1 MRKPC
6 RGFVLALL
14 LAPLMLVQHGTA
26 LAQSFAQFFELR
38 LEDVRGPDWQVARL
52 QVAVDLAG
60 TARLDY
66 RGLTALGRNFGD
78 GSLTCGRFALTAGML
93 RCEEGML
100 TGAERWPLSFTYDFT
115 RKALRLDVA
124 PQPGEAW
131 RLETANGEWQMAF
144 NNAALSR
151 LAPLVDGAVK
161 PTAGRLNGTLHYADA
176 RIRADLKVEDGAFAD
191 AAGLK
196 AGEKLRGALRLEAI
210 REAVSE
216 RQAWVWQGE
225 LAWQGGAVFWD
236 PVYVAVEVPAAGHR
250 LAMRGRRTADRVSVD
265 TATLDWH
272 GIGRMTGNFDLEGTA
287 HNLGRYAIK
296 GSALAMAGLRAVL
309 PQTWLDERSLGD
321 LVIRGEADL
330 EIAGEGKRVDA
341 VALVLRGFG
350 LASTQRAL
358 ALENLALKAAWRS
371 SGRQPFELDVAALR
385 IRKLAI
391 GPIRAEGEVRDGRLF
406 VPNLIAPILD
416 GLLALAEIEIA
427 PDQFT
432 FQGALTSVSMPKLTE
447 ALGWHPM
454 GGDLSFVLPRVTYA
468 RSTLSLEG
476 ALLFKVFG
484 GDAKVERIRIDNPFG
499 RTPRL
504 TGNLHLN
511 RMNLEEMTTA
521 VKFGTIS
528 GFLDVNVEGLVMER
542 WQPVEM
548 DARVITSAGD
558 FRKRVSQRAVQ
569 NISSIGGASAGA
581 AIQRSFLG
589 FFETFGYDR
598 IGLSCRLRNGIC
610 EMGGVEAVAGGYSL
624 IKGGGVPSVNV
635 VGYNRFVGWQELLD
649 RIQAVIDG
657 NSRPVFQ

>member
-6 RGFVLALL
+6 RGFLSALLLALL
-14 LAPLMLVQHGTA
+14 LLAQQGAA

-115 RKALRLDVA
+115 RKALRLDLA

-144 NNAALSR
+144 TNAALSR

-161 PTAGRLNGTLHYADA
+161 PTAGRLNGTLRYADA

-196 AGEKLRGALRLEAI
+196 AGEKLRGQLQLEAV
-210 REAVSE
+210 RD
-216 RQAWVWQGE
+216 RQDWVWQGE
-225 LAWQGGAVFWD
+225 LVWDGGAVFWD
-236 PVYVAVEVPAAGHR
+236 PVYVAVDAVGAGHR
-250 LAMRGRRTADRVSVD
+250 LALRGRQTVDRVIVE

-272 GIGRMTGNFDLEGTA
+272 GIGRLTGRFDLEGA
-287 HNLGRYAIK
+287 ARDLGRYAIK
-296 GSALAMAGLRAVL
+296 GSGLAMAGLRAIL

-321 LVIRGEADL
+321 LAIRGEADL
-330 EIAGEGKRVDA
+330 EVAGEGKRFDA

-371 SGRQPFELDVAALR
+371 SGRQAFELNVAALR

-528 GFLDVNVEGLVMER
+528 GFLDVDVAGLVMER

-548 DARVITSAGD
+548 DARVITSPGD

>member
-6 RGFVLALL
+6 QGFVLALL
-14 LAPLMLVQHGTA
+14 LALLMLAQHGTA

-38 LEDVRGPDWQVARL
+38 LDDVRGPDWQVARL

-115 RKALRLDVA
+115 RKALRLDLA

-144 NNAALSR
+144 TNAALSR

-161 PTAGRLNGTLHYADA
+161 PTAGRLTGSLRYADA

-196 AGEKLRGALRLEAI
+196 AGEKLRGQLQLEAV
-210 REAVSE
+210 RE
-216 RQAWVWQGE
+216 RQDWVWQGE
-225 LAWQGGAVFWD
+225 LLWQGGAVFWD
-236 PVYVAVEVPAAGHR
+236 PVYVAVEAPGAGHR
-250 LAMRGRRTADRVSVD
+250 LALRGRQTVDRVIVE

-272 GIGRMTGNFDLEGTA
+272 GIGRLTDRFELEGA
-287 HNLGRYAIK
+287 ARDLGRYAIK
-296 GSALAMAGLRAVL
+296 GSGLAMAGLRAIL

-321 LVIRGEADL
+321 LAIRGEADL
-330 EIAGEGKRVDA
+330 EVAGEGKRFDA

-371 SGRQPFELDVAALR
+371 SGRQAFELNVAALR

-528 GFLDVNVEGLVMER
+528 GFLDVDVAGLVMER

-548 DARVITSAGD
+548 DARVITSPGD

>member
-1 MRKPC
+1 MRILC

-14 LAPLMLVQHGTA
+14 LAGLLLAQHGTA
-26 LAQSFAQFFELR
+26 LAQSFAQLLELR
-38 LEDVRGPDWQVARL
+38 LEDVRGPDWQVEKVGVTLEVGGA
-52 QVAVDLAG
+52 
-60 TARLDY
+60 ARLDY
-66 RGLTALGRNFGD
+66 RGLTALGRRFGD
-78 GSLTCGRFALTAGML
+78 GSITCGRFALAAGML

-100 TGAERWPLSFTYDFT
+100 TGAERWPLSFTFDVT
-115 RKALRLDVA
+115 RKALRLEVA

-131 RLETANGEWQMAF
+131 RLETASGEWQMAF
-144 NNAALSR
+144 TNAALSR
-151 LAPLVDGAVK
+151 LAPLVDGAIK
-161 PTAGRLNGTLHYADA
+161 PTAGRLNGTLRYADA
-176 RIRADLKVEDGAFAD
+176 RIRAELKVEDGAFAD

-196 AGEKLRGALRLEAI
+196 AGEKLRASVQLD
-210 REAVSE
+210 AVRE
-216 RQAWVWQGE
+216 RQEWVWQGE

-236 PVYVAVEVPAAGHR
+236 PIYVAVEAPAAGHR
-250 LAMRGRRTADRVSVD
+250 LALRGRQTVDRVVVD
-265 TATLDWH
+265 AATLDWH
-272 GIGRMTGNFDLEGTA
+272 GIGRLTGRFDLEGA
-287 HNLGRYAIK
+287 ARDLGRYAIK

-321 LVIRGEADL
+321 LAIRGEADL
-330 EIAGEGKRVDA
+330 EVAGEGKRVDA

-385 IRKLAI
+385 VRQLAI

-484 GDAKVERIRIDNPFG
+484 GDAKVEGIRIDNPFG

-521 VKFGTIS
+521 VKFGSIS
-528 GFLDVNVEGLVMER
+528 GFLDVDVAGLVMER

-548 DARVITSAGD
+548 DARVITSPGD

-598 IGLSCRLRNGIC
+598 IGLSCRLRNGVC
-610 EMGGVEAVAGGYSL
+610 EMGGVEAAAGGYAL

>member
-1 MRKPC
+1 MLMLRQS
-6 RGFVLALL
+6 FLLAVLL
-14 LAPLMLVQHGTA
+14 LAQHGVA
-26 LAQSFAQFFELR
+26 LAQSFGLNLEELS
-38 LEDVRGPDWQVARL
+38 GPDWRVKQVRVTLEVGGA
-52 QVAVDLAG
+52 
-60 TARLDY
+60 ARLDY
-66 RGLTALGRNFGD
+66 RGLAALGRNFAD
-78 GSLTCGRFALTAGML
+78 GSLTCGRFALTAGEL

-100 TGAERWPLSFTYDFT
+100 AGAERWPLSFTYDFT
-115 RKALRLDVA
+115 RKALRLDVL

-131 RLETANGEWQMAF
+131 RLETANGGWQMAF
-144 NNAALSR
+144 TNAALSR

-210 REAVSE
+210 REAVRE
-216 RQAWVWQGE
+216 RQDWIWQAD
-225 LAWQGGAVFWD
+225 LDWDAGAVFWD
-236 PVYVAVEVPAAGHR
+236 PVYLAIEAAGTRHR
-250 LAMRGRRTADRVSVD
+250 LAMRGRQSATGVMVEA
-265 TATLDWH
+265 ATLDWH
-272 GIGRMTGNFDLEGTA
+272 GVGRLAGHFDLQGEART
-287 HNLGRYAIK
+287 LGRYALS
-296 GSALAMAGLRAVL
+296 GSALALAGLRAIL

-321 LVIRGEADL
+321 LAIRGEADL
-330 EIAGEGKRVDA
+330 EIAGEGTRVDA
-341 VALVLRGFG
+341 VVLVLRGFG
-350 LASTQRAL
+350 LASAQRAL

-371 SGRQPFELDVAALR
+371 NGRQPFELEVAALR
-385 IRKLAI
+385 VRKLAI

-406 VPNLIAPILD
+406 APNLIAPMLD

-484 GDAKVERIRIDNPFG
+484 GDARVERIRIDNPFG

-504 TGNLHLN
+504 TGNLQLN
-511 RMNLEEMTTA
+511 RMNLEEMTAA

-610 EMGGVEAVAGGYSL
+610 EMGGVEAAAGGYAL